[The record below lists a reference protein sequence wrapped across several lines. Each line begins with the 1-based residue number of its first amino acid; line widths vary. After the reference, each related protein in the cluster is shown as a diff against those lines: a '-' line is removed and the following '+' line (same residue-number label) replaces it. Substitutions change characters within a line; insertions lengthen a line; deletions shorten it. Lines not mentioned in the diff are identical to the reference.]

1 MSGLHPP
8 RKVLAGRYTI
18 GYREACDIAGSP
30 ALVLLHG
37 IGSASGS
44 WVHQLDAFAS
54 QFRVVAWDAPG
65 YGESTPL
72 EESAPVAAD
81 YARALEAFL
90 DALQIRRCLL
100 VAQSLGALM
109 ATALAAKAPERF
121 DGLALISPANGYGR
135 ATPSERA
142 DKLHA
147 RLDAM
152 DRLGPAGLADA
163 RAANLLSTEASS
175 EALALVRENM
185 AKLDPAGH
193 AQAARMLA
201 GGSLVD
207 DAARYAG
214 PTLVLCGT
222 ADRVTPPAACE
233 TVAMAF
239 ADHTFVPLPG
249 PGHASY
255 VESPVLVNELIG
267 QFAHRLGLC

>member
-1 MSGLHPP
+1 LHPA
-8 RKVLAGRYTI
+8 RKTAAGRYTI
-18 GYREACDIAGSP
+18 GYREACEVAGSP

-37 IGSASGS
+37 IGSGSGS

-54 QFRVVAWDAPG
+54 RFRVVAWDAPG
-65 YGESTPL
+65 YGESAPL
-72 EESAPVAAD
+72 DEHAPSAAD

-90 DALQIRRCLL
+90 DALQIGRCLL

-109 ATALAAKAPERF
+109 ATALAARSPERL
-121 DGLALISPANGYGR
+121 DGLVLISPANGYGR
-135 ATPSERA
+135 ATPAERA
-142 DKLHA
+142 EKLQA

-152 DRLGPAGLADA
+152 ERLGPAGLADA
-163 RAANLLSTEASS
+163 RAGNLLSTHASP

-185 AKLDPAGH
+185 ARLDPAGH
-193 AQAARMLA
+193 AQAAHMLA

-207 DAARYAG
+207 DAARYKG

-222 ADRVTPPAACE
+222 ADKVTPLAACE

-239 ADHTFVPLPG
+239 ADHTFVAVPG